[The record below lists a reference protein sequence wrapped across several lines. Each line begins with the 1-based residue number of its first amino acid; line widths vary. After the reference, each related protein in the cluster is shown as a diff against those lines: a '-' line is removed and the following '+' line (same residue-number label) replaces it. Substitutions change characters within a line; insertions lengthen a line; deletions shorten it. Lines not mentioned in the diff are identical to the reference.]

1 MTVTITGKLI
11 DIVLTALAK
20 FGSNHLLI
28 HHQKQIL
35 ITWLRSNTRDEPG
48 ESHKDVSD
56 IAYHLGLSIE
66 EVNNLV
72 FRSNEIFRSQ
82 SNPSLISIWRDEPQS
97 VYEKR
102 GILMI

>member
-1 MTVTITGKLI
+1 MGELI
-11 DIVLTALAK
+11 LAVLSKIAN
-20 FGSNHLLI
+20 FFYGNLLI
-28 HHQKQIL
+28 HHKKKML
-35 ITWLRSNTRDEPG
+35 ISWLRDNTRDEPG
-48 ESHKDVSD
+48 ESHKNVSD

-82 SNPSLISIWRDEPQS
+82 SNPHLISIWREEPQS

>member
-1 MTVTITGKLI
+1 MGGLI
-11 DIVLTALAK
+11 QSVLFRIVN
-20 FGSNHLLI
+20 FCYGYFII
-28 HHQKQIL
+28 HHRKKML
-35 ITWLRSNTRDEPG
+35 ISWLRANTQDEPW
-48 ESHKDVSD
+48 ESHKNVSD
-56 IAYHLGLSIE
+56 ISYHLGLSIE

-82 SNPSLISIWRDEPQS
+82 SHPHLISIWREEPQS